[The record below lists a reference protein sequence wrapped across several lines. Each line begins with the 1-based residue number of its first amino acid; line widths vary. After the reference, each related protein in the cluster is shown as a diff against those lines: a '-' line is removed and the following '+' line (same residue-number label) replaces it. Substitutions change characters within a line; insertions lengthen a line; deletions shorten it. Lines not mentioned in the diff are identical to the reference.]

1 MFKVDLDRSMIMLD
15 SSCYCLYDRVLEY
28 ALNHR
33 FNVKCTEVR
42 SSIFAETCL
51 AFQKA
56 GYKVRF
62 EEEHKNMF
70 GCDIVNLVAVFYL
83 DEPKIRNLDKVLLE
97 FLTNLMQDALNAGS
111 LYAAEKLSSDDLR
124 SSYIQGCSDTRDR
137 MLREMFH
144 AI

>member
-1 MFKVDLDRSMIMLD
+1 MYNIDLDRKLIMLD
-15 SSCYCLYDRVLEY
+15 YSCYYLYEKVLQY
-28 ALNHR
+28 ALKHR
-33 FNVKCTEVR
+33 FNVRCTEVH

-51 AFQKA
+51 AFQNA
-56 GYKVRF
+56 GFKLRF
-62 EEEHKNMF
+62 EEEHKNIF

-97 FLTNLMQDALNAGS
+97 FLTNIMQDALTAGS

-124 SSYIQGCSDTRDR
+124 SSYIQGCSDTKDR

-144 AI
+144 AV